1 MFADLS
7 QSLEGGDSILV
18 GLRCM
23 DLGKE
28 QHEEHEEQK
37 QEQEE
42 RHFLLRRCHPLFL
55 SLVVVISK
63 LIERKRKIDEID

>member
-18 GLRCM
+18 GLLCV

-28 QHEEHEEQK
+28 QQEEQGDAEEEGK
-37 QEQEE
+37 EE
-42 RHFLLRRCHPLFL
+42 RRPFFLHLHPR
-55 SLVVVISK
+55 IAAK
-63 LIERKRKIDEID
+63 KKRKKL